1 MAVTKIHSINSTE
14 TKALTYI
21 VNPEKTQG
29 GELVTSYA
37 CSKIPSEAHADF
49 EETRANGTGRNRIL
63 SHHIIQSFEGQEV
76 TPEKA
81 LEIGS
86 ELCKRFLKN
95 DYQYVLAVHTDTNNV
110 HCHIIFNS
118 VNLWNGKTFETLE
131 DRKADKAW
139 KRLQKISDEICE
151 EYGLS
156 VIKNPERSKGKS
168 HYEWDMSRQ
177 GLSWK
182 TQIKW
187 TIDECVRESF
197 SFKEFL
203 QKLAERNIE
212 CVYDPDKV
220 IDLKFRMKGQ
230 ERFTRARSLGW
241 YYETEQIKKRIDLC
255 HREFV
260 YRPRTKIID
269 TTQGKFLDSY
279 GLNRWAEIQNMKEA
293 SRVINVLTKLHAES
307 QKQLETAAL
316 IEHTKQ
322 GTIVGRL
329 NEIIKEIDVIS
340 DHIMWRKA
348 LKKYKPF
355 YDEWKSKKGIFQ
367 KSYEKKFADELARY
381 REARDNLK
389 AAYNHTGEKV
399 PSLEELES
407 KKTALLQERSEKN
420 AEYQEQKKFIKDV
433 EYARTTLS
441 QFLEN
446 EKAVEQ
452 QKKRKRN
459 DLE

>member
-1 MAVTKIHSINSTE
+1 M
-14 TKALTYI
+14 
-21 VNPEKTQG
+21 
-29 GELVTSYA
+29 
-37 CSKIPSEAHADF
+37 
-49 EETRANGTGRNRIL
+49 
-63 SHHIIQSFEGQEV
+63 
-76 TPEKA
+76 
-81 LEIGS
+81 
-86 ELCKRFLKN
+86 
-95 DYQYVLAVHTDTNNV
+95 
-110 HCHIIFNS
+110 
-118 VNLWNGKTFETLE
+118 
-131 DRKADKAW
+131 
-139 KRLQKISDEICE
+139 
-151 EYGLS
+151 
-156 VIKNPERSKGKS
+156 
-168 HYEWDMSRQ
+168 
-177 GLSWK
+177 
-182 TQIKW
+182 
-187 TIDECVRESF
+187 
-197 SFKEFL
+197 